1 METGEAGG
9 RSLSFG
15 SGMPPH
21 QRSSQLLGYVY
32 SSPLVS
38 RGEDGRRE
46 RMDQLGT
53 SEELKMI
60 RMKLGESGRQI
71 RFRSEVAKPSNFR
84 ELLNSG
90 CRMLHYTGH
99 GHNEFLAFESNDD
112 RMCGIMEPLHVG
124 PLKNLFQAGGVQT
137 ELVFISS
144 CSSEASGNAF
154 VEAGVPHVVAVKR
167 EESVTDQ
174 AAQQFAKQFYDAL
187 LSEAGRFTVKQAFD
201 IALNTVNAHPPNARP
216 QGDHFLLLPHGGNHD
231 VRIFD
236 TLPEGRFVDETRE
249 PPARPR
255 CARPVPFY
263 QGLEELQ
270 KVVEML
276 VDPGTVCVTVTGEH
290 GSGKTER
297 AIQACDYVRVRH
309 HCDAVLWAD
318 MKHAVARAV
327 NSSTWGYDD
336 PCRLIGIAIGMTQPG
351 PNSEEELV
359 RFLFDRP
366 TVQGGRTCQKVLLVL
381 EDVDSLF
388 EAGGDAR
395 DRVLKL
401 LSNLCSKGEHLK
413 LLVTSEQSLQRDT
426 NERFRHGTERVAK
439 VKPLKDRDAAQLL
452 MNKVPTSF
460 KKKEL
465 GLSLSHRCTREDILK
480 ALEAHPVLKAAEGHP
495 GTLLRLAPLLEDHNV
510 NDACVLERATQHRLE
525 YKQEAHTLRRHRASS
540 NTSLASSA
548 GAAGTGMGGGGGALP
563 SGASD
568 MSLGNSMGGGRPVSP
583 TQPHLLGHAISHD
596 THFQQQQQQQHNG
609 NGNGA
614 SPFFQEFAS
623 WTGGGEMHH
632 PLLNGAGMAGGSS
645 IHSSGIGGS
654 GHGTHSAAAAAAVRP
669 SSYPHHHRRRHS
681 SHPQSPTHP
690 QQHRPQRRMTVNQ
703 LMAQVELEE
712 PDPPQMTPEEKRA
725 WDTARTAGLMDRGCR
740 LVWVKATTNAVLA
753 GWTYDGGGGSD
764 NGGFGWPAE
773 GAGAGG
779 VTNYDCVPWDYLRR
793 GLMQHLCGKLTI
805 PSNDR
810 EVVDEGPYGWRG
822 DASVGVAGGG
832 GEGNGYGAVKT
843 PQVRGMNE
851 EELAFVRGVLKA
863 KQEKV
868 RLKQE
873 KLRQQLASR
882 GYAGT
887 ELVSIGSSG
896 AADAASGRGGG
907 NGNGNGNVI
916 SLEAFVEFSLWWAPL
931 MTTLSLLRDDWASTD
946 PTRVHGFISRIAAER
961 QLLERER
968 GTFLLRFSESQP
980 GELVVSF
987 TEHVTQAAPR
997 ASSMLASAPR
1007 SRPRPQSM
1015 CVKHCL
1021 VEVRRGGWCYIEV
1034 EQGSKVPYPSL
1045 HDLVLACSSM
1055 QVLYPDV
1062 RKEDAF
1068 DEPSGGG
1075 PWGGGGGEGDAA
1087 LSDTMSL
1094 YPQPPDVTRLSGPVG
1109 VVTLEEWGS
1118 RPIDMVLVDD
1128 DLDADLT
1135 LAGAV

>member
-1 METGEAGG
+1 METAEAGG

-21 QRSSQLLGYVY
+21 QRRSQLLGYVY

-60 RMKLGESGRQI
+60 RMKLSESGRQI

-99 GHNEFLAFESNDD
+99 GSNEFLAFESNDD

-124 PLKNLFQAGGVQT
+124 PLKNLFQAGGVRT

-154 VEAGVPHVVAVKR
+154 VDAGVPHVVAVKR

-187 LSEAGRFTVKQAFD
+187 LSEAGKFTVKQAFD
-201 IALNTVNAHPPNARP
+201 IALNTVNAHPPHARP

-236 TLPEGRFVDETRE
+236 TLPEGRFVDETRK

-270 KVVEML
+270 
-276 VDPGTVCVTVTGEH
+276 
-290 GSGKTER
+290 
-297 AIQACDYVRVRH
+297 
-309 HCDAVLWAD
+309 
-318 MKHAVARAV
+318 
-327 NSSTWGYDD
+327 
-336 PCRLIGIAIGMTQPG
+336 IGLAIGMTQPG

-366 TVQGGRTCQKVLLVL
+366 TVQEGRTCQKVLLVL

-426 NERFRHGTERVAK
+426 NERFRHGSERVAK

-452 MNKVPTSF
+452 MDKVPTRF
-460 KKKEL
+460 TKKEL
-465 GLSLSHRCTREDILK
+465 RLSLSHRCTREDILK

-510 NDACVLERATQHRLE
+510 NDACVLQRANQHRLE
-525 YKQEAHTLRRHRASS
+525 YKQETHTLRRNRAGS
-540 NTSLASSA
+540 NTSLASSP
-548 GAAGTGMGGGGGALP
+548 GGGVALP
-563 SGASD
+563 SGTSD
-568 MSLGNSMGGGRPVSP
+568 MSLCMPGGRPMTP

-596 THFQQQQQQQHNG
+596 THFQQQQQQHNSNG
-609 NGNGA
+609 NGV
-614 SPFFQEFAS
+614 SPFFKELSS
-623 WTGGGEMHH
+623 WAGGDEMHH
-632 PLLNGAGMAGGSS
+632 PLLNGAGMAGS

-654 GHGTHSAAAAAAVRP
+654 GHGTHSAAAPAAARA
-669 SSYPHHHRRRHS
+669 SSHPHHPHQRRHS
-681 SHPQSPTHP
+681 SHPLSPTHTR
-690 QQHRPQRRMTVNQ
+690 QQHPQRRMTVMNQ

-740 LVWVKATTNAVLA
+740 LVWVKATTNALLN
-753 GWTYDGGGGSD
+753 GWTYGGGGGGGGD

-773 GAGAGG
+773 GAGAGR

-805 PSNDR
+805 PSSHD

-822 DASVGVAGGG
+822 DASSVGVGV
-832 GEGNGYGAVKT
+832 GNGYGAVNT
-843 PQVRGMNE
+843 PQVRWMNE

-873 KLRQQLASR
+873 KLRQQRASR

-907 NGNGNGNVI
+907 GGNGNGNGDGDVI
-916 SLEAFVEFSLWWAPL
+916 SLDAFVEFSLWWAPL
-931 MTTLSLLRDDWASTD
+931 MPTLSLLRNDWASTN

-997 ASSMLASAPR
+997 ASAMLTSAPR
-1007 SRPRPQSM
+1007 SRPRSQSM

-1075 PWGGGGGEGDAA
+1075 PWGGGGGGGG
-1087 LSDTMSL
+1087 
-1094 YPQPPDVTRLSGPVG
+1094 VTPR
-1109 VVTLEEWGS
+1109 
-1118 RPIDMVLVDD
+1118 
-1128 DLDADLT
+1128 
-1135 LAGAV
+1135 